1 MSAAPLLQIE
11 ALSVRFGG
19 VQALDSVSL
28 EMDDNEICGLIGP
41 NGAGKTTLFNC
52 VSRLYPVNS
61 GTIKFAGLAITDARP
76 EQIAGIGI
84 CRTFQNLGLLPAL
97 TVIENVL
104 LGGHHRR
111 HPGFLGAIFRPF
123 AMARRETEDIDAA
136 LEILGWLGMA
146 DVADESVGALPFG
159 TLKRVELARALMAR
173 PRLLMLDEPANGL
186 SHSEVDD
193 LSALILDIR
202 RRSGLGILLVE
213 HHMRMVM
220 QISDRV
226 AVLEFGRNVADGTPA
241 EVRANPRVV
250 QAYLGSAA

>member
-28 EMDDNEICGLIGP
+28 EVGDNEICGLICP

-52 VSRLYPVNS
+52 VSRLYPVDS
-61 GTIKFAGLAITDARP
+61 GTIKFAGRAISGVRP
-76 EQIAGIGI
+76 EEIAGIGI

-111 HPGFLGAIFRPF
+111 QPGYMGVIFRPF
-123 AMARRETEDIDAA
+123 AAVRRETEDIEAA
-136 LEILGWLGMA
+136 LETLGWLGMA

-193 LSALILDIR
+193 LSAVILEIR
-202 RRSGLGILLVE
+202 RRSGIGILLVE

-220 QISDRV
+220 QMSDGVVGR
-226 AVLEFGRNVADGTPA
+226 ECGRNVADGTPA
-241 EVRANPRVV
+241 EVRADPRVI
-250 QAYLGSAA
+250 QAYLGTAA